1 MPHGK
6 IRAFRRP
13 SPGPVP
19 VVARRRN
26 PARPA
31 GLSLN
36 SEFPDGA
43 RHSLFLKASAVIH
56 LLALAAWLWRPA
68 SWPWALGAVVLNHV
82 LITAAGLWPRA
93 SLLGPNIT
101 RLPASAA
108 ARREVALTIDDGP
121 DPDVTPAVLD
131 QLHRAGARATF
142 FCIAERAARH
152 PALVAEILARGH
164 SVQNHSHVH
173 RHNFSLLGPRGFE
186 AEISRAQAQLQ
197 ALTGQRPR
205 FFRAPAGLRNPF
217 LQPVLARHG
226 LVLTSWTRRGFDTR
240 ERDPQR
246 VLQRLT
252 RDLAAGD
259 ILLLH
264 DGHAA
269 RAADGRPV
277 VLHVLPALL
286 DQLRAAGLAAVTLPQ
301 AFSIPPQP
309 AAVRPAEAAALP
321 TR

>member
-1 MPHGK
+1 MPTA
-6 IRAFRRP
+6 RAPSSAPQFRL
-13 SPGPVP
+13 SPH
-19 VVARRRN
+19 
-26 PARPA
+26 
-31 GLSLN
+31 
-36 SEFPDGA
+36 PDRAHGA
-43 RHSLFLKASAVIH
+43 RHSPLIKASAVLH
-56 LLALAAWLWRPA
+56 LLALAAWAWRPEL
-68 SWPWALGAVVLNHV
+68 WPWWLGALVLNHAV
-82 LITAAGLWPRA
+82 ITAAGLWPRA

-101 RLPASAA
+101 RLPSAAA

-121 DPDVTPAVLD
+121 DPEVTPAVLD
-131 QLHRAGARATF
+131 QLQRAGARATF

-164 SVQNHSHVH
+164 SIQNHSHVH
-173 RHNFSLLGPRGFE
+173 RHNFSLLGPRGFD
-186 AEISRAQAQLQ
+186 AEISRSQDQLQ

-252 RDLAAGD
+252 RGLAAGD

-264 DGHAA
+264 DGHCA

-277 VLHVLPALL
+277 VLHVLPQLL
-286 DQLRAAGLAAVTLPQ
+286 DRLRAAGLVAVTLPQ
-301 AFSIPPQP
+301 AYSITDAP
-309 AAVRPAEAAALP
+309 ASVRPADATPLP
-321 TR
+321 T

>member
-1 MPHGK
+1 MGK
-6 IRAFRRP
+6 SAPFADLRLGLCP
-13 SPGPVP
+13 WSPT
-19 VVARRRN
+19 AAT
-26 PARPA
+26 ARPA

-121 DPDVTPAVLD
+121 DPEVTPAVLD
-131 QLHRAGARATF
+131 QLQRAGARATF

-173 RHNFSLLGPRGFE
+173 RHNFSLLGARGFD
-186 AEISRAQAQLQ
+186 AEISRAQAQFQ

-252 RDLAAGD
+252 RGLAAGD

-264 DGHAA
+264 DGHCA

-277 VLHVLPALL
+277 VLHVLPPLL

-301 AFSIPPQP
+301 AFSIPPLP
-309 AAVRPAEAAALP
+309 AATRPTEAAALP